1 MGEET
6 GWDADKVTLFVCK
19 TCRGAD
25 GTSRPGAGLIGLLR
39 EAFGDAEAA
48 SRAIRPVTC
57 LVQCKSPAS
66 AALVHRNGWS
76 YVFHGLTEDHI
87 ADLSAGARMLA
98 ADERGFLPLK
108 GRPPSLR
115 SGLAARIPPFS
126 HQEDLS

>member
-25 GTSRPGAGLIGLLR
+25 GESRPGPVLVERLR
-39 EAFGDAEAA
+39 AAFGDTETAQ
-48 SRAIRPVTC
+48 RAIRPVTC
-57 LVQCKSPAS
+57 LVQCERPAS
-66 AALVHRNGWS
+66 AALVHQAGWS

-87 ADLSAGARMLA
+87 DDLATGARLLA

-108 GRPPSLR
+108 GRPQSLR
-115 SGLAARIPPFS
+115 SGLAARIPHFS
-126 HQEDLS
+126 HNEDPS